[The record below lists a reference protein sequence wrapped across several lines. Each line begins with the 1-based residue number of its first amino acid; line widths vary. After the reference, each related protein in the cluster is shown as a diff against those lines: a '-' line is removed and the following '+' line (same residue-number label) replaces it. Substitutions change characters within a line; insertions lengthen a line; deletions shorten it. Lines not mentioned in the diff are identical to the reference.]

1 MPSKHGNEFVVLG
14 AGVIGLSSALA
25 LREAYP
31 SSAITVVAKHFPGDR
46 SIDYTSPWAG
56 ANWSSMATDN
66 GPLEGYDR
74 VTFNRFAK
82 MVDEGLGD
90 VVGVGRMGLRA
101 VFDAEIEQVNVLSQ
115 GTGKIWYEELVGGMR
130 FLEERELPQ
139 GAVFGLDFKSTF
151 RLNTQ
156 VYLNWLQ
163 QQAIEK
169 GIKTVRRHYPSIK
182 AILED
187 YPSTTALVNCSALG
201 SLHLEDVKD
210 TNLYPTRGQTILV
223 AEPKVPIERMYLRTP
238 KRVDPTVA
246 YVFPRPNGGGVILGG
261 SRQDNDWSA
270 EPDMSLAQT
279 IMQRCCSLCPELGK
293 PEDLQVISH
302 NVGLRP
308 SRKGGPRIEVER
320 WADGT
325 PVVHNYG
332 HAGAG
337 YQSSWGTAE
346 RVVELVGKALEKKA
360 RL

>member
-1 MPSKHGNEFVVLG
+1 MASNDGNKFIVLG
-14 AGVIGLSSALA
+14 AGVIGLSTALT

-31 SSAITVVAKHFPGDR
+31 SADITTVAKHFPGDR
-46 SIDYTSPWAG
+46 SIEYTSPWAG

-66 GPLEGYDR
+66 GVLESYDR

-82 MVDEGLGD
+82 MVGEGLGGED
-90 VVGVGRMGLRA
+90 GGVVGLGRMGLTA
-101 VFDAEIEQVNVLSQ
+101 IFDAKIEDVGILSPA
-115 GTGKIWYEELVGGMR
+115 TGKLWYEELVGGMR
-130 FLEERELPQ
+130 YLEKNELPE

-163 QQAIEK
+163 DQVIRK
-169 GIKTVRRHYPSIK
+169 DIKTVRRHYPSIK
-182 AILED
+182 AMLKD
-187 YPSTTALVNCSALG
+187 FPDTTALINCSALG
-201 SLHLEDVKD
+201 SLHLKDVKD
-210 TNLYPTRGQTILV
+210 TNMYPTRGQTILV
-223 AEPKVPIERMYLRTP
+223 AEPKKPIKRMYLRTP
-238 KRVDPTVA
+238 KRIDPTVT

-261 SRQDNDWSA
+261 SRQDNDWSG
-270 EPDMSLAQT
+270 EPDMELAQT
-279 IMQRCCSLCPELGK
+279 IMERCCELCPELGR

-308 SRKGGPRIEVER
+308 TRTGGTRIELER

-337 YQSSWGTAE
+337 YQSSW
-346 RVVELVGKALEKKA
+346 
-360 RL
+360 

>member
-1 MPSKHGNEFVVLG
+1 MASKDENKFVVLG
-14 AGVIGLSSALA
+14 AGVIGLSTALA

-31 SSAITVVAKHFPGDR
+31 SSTITVVAKHFPGDR
-46 SIDYTSPWAG
+46 SIEYTSPWAG

-82 MVDEGLGD
+82 MVEEGLGD
-90 VVGVGRMGLRA
+90 VVGVGRMGLR
-101 VFDAEIEQVNVLSQ
+101 VFFDAEIEQVNVLSQ

-130 FLEERELPQ
+130 YLEKGELPD
-139 GAVFGLDFKSTF
+139 GAVFGVDFKSTF

-163 QQAIEK
+163 QQVIEK
-169 GIKTVRRHYPSIK
+169 GIKTVRRHYQSIK

-187 YPSTTALVNCSALG
+187 YPHTTALVNCSALG

-246 YVFPRPNGGGVILGG
+246 YVFPRPNGGGVVLGG

-279 IMQRCCSLCPELGK
+279 IMERCCALCPELGK

-320 WADGT
+320 WAGGT

-337 YQSSWGTAE
+337 YQSSWGTAN
-346 RVVELVGKALEKKA
+346 RVVELVGKALEEKA
-360 RL
+360 KL